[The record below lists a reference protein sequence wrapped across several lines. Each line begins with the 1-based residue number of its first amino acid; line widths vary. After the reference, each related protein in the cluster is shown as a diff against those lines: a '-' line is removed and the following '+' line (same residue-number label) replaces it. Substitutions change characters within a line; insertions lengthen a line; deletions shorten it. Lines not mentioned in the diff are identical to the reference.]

1 MLNLNF
7 KRVNKTRP
15 HGGYVPDSF
24 MNHQK
29 VKKKKTK
36 NPETMNVESP
46 IKTKGLIYLND
57 KAF

>member
-29 VKKKKTK
+29 VKKKKNKKPRNNEWRITYK
-36 NPETMNVESP
+36 NQRIN
-46 IKTKGLIYLND
+46 IFK
-57 KAF
+57 